1 MNTREALIALNLTM
15 EVGGARLKKL
25 IDHFG
30 SPEAAIGRDCR
41 ELEDAGL
48 APGLARKVAGISDG
62 HLARELAEARRR
74 GVGILTTADSGY
86 PLNLRNMFDP
96 PPVLYCRGELRPEDS
111 LAVAI
116 VGSRR
121 ASAYGLSLAKDFA
134 RGLAG
139 YRCAVVSGMARG
151 VDTQAH
157 RGALAAGGRTVA
169 VMGSG
174 FNRIYPPENRGLA
187 DDISRQ
193 GCVVSE
199 FPMDA
204 APLKQNFPRRNRV
217 ISGLSLG
224 VLVVEACR
232 NSGALITADFALEQ
246 GREVFAVPGSVNSPA
261 SEGTNRLIRGGAV
274 LASRV
279 EDIIE
284 EFPFIGAFSGGEEP
298 AGGNGKKPVGRE
310 EELLYGIIS
319 GKEPSLDELAR
330 ESGMSVCRLSGLLLK
345 MQLSRMIKRIPG
357 NRFSRG

>member
-1 MNTREALIALNLTM
+1 MNAREAMIALNLTL
-15 EVGGARLKKL
+15 EVGGARLARL
-25 IDHFG
+25 VTHFG
-30 SPEAAIGRDCR
+30 SAEAAVGRSCR
-41 ELEDAGL
+41 ELEQAGMP
-48 APGLARKVAGISDG
+48 PGVARKVAGLSDTDA
-62 HLARELAEARRR
+62 AREIAKAGER
-74 GVGILTTADSGY
+74 GISILTAADSGY
-86 PLNLRNMFDP
+86 PLNLRNVFDP
-96 PPVLYCRGELRPEDS
+96 PPVLYCKGELKPEDA

-121 ASAYGLSLAKDFA
+121 ASVYGLSLAKGFA
-134 RGLAG
+134 QGLTQ

-151 VDTQAH
+151 IDTLAH
-157 RGALAAGGRTVA
+157 RGALAAGGRTIA

-187 DDISRQ
+187 EEISRA

-246 GREVFAVPGSVNSPA
+246 GREVFAVPGSVTNPG
-261 SEGTNRLIRGGAV
+261 SEGTNALIRGGAKLV
-274 LASRV
+274 SRV
-279 EDIIE
+279 EDMIE
-284 EFPFIGAFSGGEEP
+284 EFPFIGALAGEP
-298 AGGNGKKPVGRE
+298 AAAAGSKKPVGRE
-310 EELLYGIIS
+310 EELLYGILS
-319 GKEPSLDELAR
+319 GGELSLDELVR
-330 ESGMSVCRLSGLLLK
+330 ESGMSVCRLSALLLK